1 MPEAHSEK
9 SRMYALATVLGTG
22 VCLCVAIALG
32 TGSYLSR
39 LEDRIAEERDR
50 TVQAQST
57 LAAASQVTQQVTR
70 TEEYLAQWRRR
81 HTPPGRITQV
91 VSELAS
97 TAEASGLVTTRMVP
111 DGTTN
116 HGWLRET
123 RIRLTVSG
131 TAEEVLRFLRQAEQI
146 GHEVWVNT
154 LVVEATDDPDDP
166 VSCAIDFVAYGEESG
181 FSG

>member
-1 MPEAHSEK
+1 MPEAQSEK
-9 SRMYALATVLGTG
+9 SRMYALAVVLATG
-22 VCLCVAIALG
+22 VCLCVAIAVG

-39 LEDRIAEERDR
+39 LENRIAEERDR

-57 LAAASQVTQQVTR
+57 LAAAAQVTQQVKR
-70 TEEYLAQWRRR
+70 TKEYLAQWRRR
-81 HTPPGRITQV
+81 HVPPSRITQI

-97 TAEASGLVTTRMVP
+97 TAEASGLVTTRMAP
-111 DGTTN
+111 EGTTN

-131 TAEEVLRFLRQAEQI
+131 TAEEVLRFLKQAEQI
-146 GHEVWVNT
+146 GHEVWAST
-154 LVVEATDDPDDP
+154 LVVEATDNPDDP
-166 VSCAIDFVAYGEESG
+166 VSCTIDFVAYGEESE